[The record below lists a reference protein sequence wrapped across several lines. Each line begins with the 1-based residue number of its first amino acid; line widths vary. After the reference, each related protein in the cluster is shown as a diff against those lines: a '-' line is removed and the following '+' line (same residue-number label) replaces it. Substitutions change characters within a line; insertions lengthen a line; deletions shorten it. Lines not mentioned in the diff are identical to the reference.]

1 MSLKLKINEDMKC
14 AMKAR
19 ETEKLSTIRM
29 LLAAMKQVEVD
40 ERVELDDSRIMAIIT
55 KMVKQRQDSVKIY
68 REAKRDDMADKE
80 AAEITVLQAYL
91 PQQLSTDEIAAAVAN
106 AITQTGAS
114 SMADMGKVM
123 GILKGEL
130 AGRADMA
137 VVSRL
142 LKEKLSK

>member
-1 MSLKLKINEDMKC
+1 MSLKQQITEDMKC

-19 ETEKLSTIRM
+19 QTDKLSTIRM

-40 ERVELDDSRIMAIIT
+40 ERVALDDNRIIAIIT
-55 KMVKQRQDSVKIY
+55 KMVKQRQDSVRIY
-68 REAKRDDMADKE
+68 REAGRNDMADKE

-91 PQQLSTDEIAAAVAN
+91 PQQLSDAEIAAAVDN

-114 SMADMGKVM
+114 GMSDMGKVM
-123 GILKGEL
+123 GVLKGEL

-137 VVSRL
+137 IVSRV
-142 LKEKLSK
+142 LKEKLGK

>member
-1 MSLKLKINEDMKC
+1 MSLKQQITEDMKS

-19 ETEKLSTIRM
+19 QTDKLSTIRM

-40 ERVELDDSRIMAIIT
+40 ERVALDDNRIIAIIT
-55 KMVKQRQDSVKIY
+55 KMVKQRQDSVRIY
-68 REAKRDDMADKE
+68 REAGRNDMADKE

-91 PQQLSTDEIAAAVAN
+91 PQQLSDAEIAAAVDN

-114 SMADMGKVM
+114 GMSDMGKVM
-123 GILKGEL
+123 GVLKGEL

-137 VVSRL
+137 IVSRV
-142 LKEKLSK
+142 LKEKLGK

>member
-1 MSLKLKINEDMKC
+1 MSLKLKINEDMKS

-19 ETEKLSTIRM
+19 QTEKLSTIRM

-40 ERVELDDSRIMAIIT
+40 ERVELDDNRIVAIIT

-91 PQQLSTDEIAAAVAN
+91 PQQLSTDEVAAAIDK

-123 GILKGEL
+123 GILKCEL

-142 LKEKLSK
+142 LKDALSK

>member
-1 MSLKLKINEDMKC
+1 MSLKQQITEDMKS

-19 ETEKLSTIRM
+19 QTDKLSTIRM

-40 ERVELDDSRIMAIIT
+40 ERVALDDNRIIAIIT
-55 KMVKQRQDSVKIY
+55 KMVKQRQDSVRIY
-68 REAKRDDMADKE
+68 REAGRNDMADKE

-91 PQQLSTDEIAAAVAN
+91 PQQLSNDEIAAAVAK

-114 SMADMGKVM
+114 GMSDMGKVM
-123 GILKGEL
+123 GVLKGEL

-137 VVSRL
+137 IVSRV
-142 LKEKLSK
+142 LKEKLGK